1 MIRTRVPSP
10 MYTVPPFFGVSDR
23 SFSADPPVKPC
34 PGATKCLAMGQIRNR
49 FYRNRRLLEMRL
61 PMGLVLL
68 LLVLALL
75 FGGIGLAAS
84 ALWWM
89 LIIAGALLIA
99 SAFTGFGRR
108 STW

>member
-1 MIRTRVPSP
+1 
-10 MYTVPPFFGVSDR
+10 
-23 SFSADPPVKPC
+23 
-34 PGATKCLAMGQIRNR
+34 
-49 FYRNRRLLEMRL
+49 
-61 PMGLVLL
+61 MGLVLL

-75 FGGIGLAAS
+75 FGGIGLATS

-89 LIIAGALLIA
+89 LIIAGALVIA

>member
-1 MIRTRVPSP
+1 
-10 MYTVPPFFGVSDR
+10 
-23 SFSADPPVKPC
+23 
-34 PGATKCLAMGQIRNR
+34 
-49 FYRNRRLLEMRL
+49 
-61 PMGLVLL
+61 MGLVLV

-75 FGGIGLAAS
+75 FGGVGLAAG

-99 SAFTGFGRR
+99 SAFTSFGRR